1 MSSTPTDADHH
12 GPGPAPDP
20 AHLDD
25 LPPATLVARG
35 LTLRGSRGP
44 VFGSLDLVL
53 PPQTHLA
60 VLGTQGSGRSALLL
74 ALTGRLQGVRGE
86 LVLTGGPVDVALDGP
101 ERPAARAY
109 RPPIDAAR
117 HPHALR
123 ARTAVAH
130 TTDLV
135 ELEPA
140 LTAAEVV
147 DERCLA
153 DGVRRRAGRA
163 RFALLADAVRLS
175 VAPEAVVGEL
185 PAPERALLAAVV
197 ACLRPARLVTF
208 DDVDA
213 TLTLDQLVALHAALD
228 VLKDHGHPFAV
239 SAVASAPVPR
249 DAVVLTLPPVREN

>member
-12 GPGPAPDP
+12 GPGPAPVP

-101 ERPAARAY
+101 ERPRARRQRGLEPTGPAPTG
-109 RPPIDAAR
+109 RPP
-117 HPHALR
+117 P
-123 ARTAVAH
+123 
-130 TTDLV
+130 
-135 ELEPA
+135 
-140 LTAAEVV
+140 
-147 DERCLA
+147 
-153 DGVRRRAGRA
+153 DGARRRWPDNGPGNKPTPAAAGMESTGGSPASPTPWWRPSSP
-163 RFALLADAVRLS
+163 RHHGLS
-175 VAPEAVVGEL
+175 T
-185 PAPERALLAAVV
+185 R
-197 ACLRPARLVTF
+197 
-208 DDVDA
+208 
-213 TLTLDQLVALHAALD
+213 
-228 VLKDHGHPFAV
+228 
-239 SAVASAPVPR
+239 
-249 DAVVLTLPPVREN
+249 